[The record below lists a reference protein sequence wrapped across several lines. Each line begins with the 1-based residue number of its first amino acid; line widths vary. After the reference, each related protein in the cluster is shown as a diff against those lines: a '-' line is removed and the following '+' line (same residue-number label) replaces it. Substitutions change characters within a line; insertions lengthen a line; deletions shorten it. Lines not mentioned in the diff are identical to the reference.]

1 MYETFS
7 VYMKPHVARPNT
19 SFYFIILYTSI
30 FVPQEVP
37 MQV

>member
-19 SFYFIILYTSI
+19 SFYFIILCTFI
-30 FVPQEVP
+30 FATKKYQCK
-37 MQV
+37 